1 MSDIASTSM
10 AASLPRK
17 SRGANPS
24 TDYKALFLKSKDK
37 YDRVS
42 SEHTELKASV
52 VKAAA
57 KHQKLREELDYLLD
71 AVAAKRDQR
80 AQIEQSHRQHALVLE
95 REAAAAV
102 AAAEAAR
109 RRAGSTDRQDRGA
122 YEARSGNRG
131 YEGEEEY
138 RPYASRYAQP
148 SYHAF
153 GSGIGRGYASSPP
166 PPIQPAAASG
176 AASISVLS
184 QRGGNRYTTSE
195 ASPQGPE
202 RRGSYAT
209 SSYRQAPLRSPPAPL
224 ASSSSR
230 RLRLRSTIRSRAI
243 ASRRHRSRPRSHL
256 RLSRGRDRQASNESC
271 SRRMRGTIANEP
283 GTIDPLIL
291 RPSSSSSCTCI
302 VITETRPLPGPCSAS
317 LPPTPTTS

>member
-10 AASLPRK
+10 AAPLPRK

-52 VKAAA
+52 VKASA
-57 KHQKLREELDYLLD
+57 KHQKLREELDYILD
-71 AVAAKRDQR
+71 AVAAKREQR
-80 AQIEQSHRQHALVLE
+80 AQIEQSHREHALELE

-102 AAAEAAR
+102 AAAEAAWR
-109 RRAGSTDRQDRGA
+109 RRGSAGERERET
-122 YEARSGNRG
+122 YESRSANRG
-131 YEGEEEY
+131 YEGEEEH
-138 RPYASRYAQP
+138 RSYASRYAQP

-166 PPIQPAAASG
+166 PPIQSAAAAG
-176 AASISVLS
+176 AGNISVLS
-184 QRGGNRYTTSE
+184 QRGGHRYSASE

-202 RRGSYAT
+202 RRGSYAA
-209 SSYRQAPLRSPPAPL
+209 SSYRQAPSRSPPAPS

-230 RLRLRSTIRSRAI
+230 RPYEHDSPSKYDTQQRYRESTPPL
-243 ASRRHRSRPRSHL
+243 ASSIPSSAVKRPR
-256 RLSRGRDRQASNESC
+256 
-271 SRRMRGTIANEP
+271 
-283 GTIDPLIL
+283 
-291 RPSSSSSCTCI
+291 
-302 VITETRPLPGPCSAS
+302 
-317 LPPTPTTS
+317 PTSVERELLEADAGYHSKRARND